1 MKKHLY
7 IFVAVAAMLL
17 QSCAA
22 GWLEQYPEGG
32 SITEKQFKDME
43 NALEGSVLGIYSSM
57 YQFGGDHDVFGQRS
71 IDMYGDFTC
80 GDMAM
85 STRNYGWFANDDMG
99 QAYTRRAYLWVY
111 YYDIIRLC
119 NKSLNA
125 FNEQVDMA
133 KKNDSTFIM
142 EHSTLFYYYAEIL
155 GMRGWAYANLQ
166 KWFCYTRSYIA
177 GHGYDDTYKSIPLYT
192 EEVTVADTTLGNPLS
207 SVKDVYARIEEDLTT
222 AIYYFDLLEGNGIRR
237 SLKQEMCGD
246 VARLTLAYNYL
257 NGEEYDKAAAM
268 ADEFISKTTYTIL
281 PRAEL
286 NTTGF
291 AEINSNNWVWGQD
304 VNVQTTTSL
313 ASFFGQCDIYSYS
326 YAWAG
331 DVKGIDENLLKEL
344 TDKHKWDARTLWF
357 NQTYTIGGIKGCQ
370 YAPDGKFFSP
380 SVQSKVGYTRKAKST
395 ELDRDWLCDHVF
407 MRTELAYLIA
417 AEAYYRL
424 AAYGDASAMT
434 KAIDR
439 LTAITD
445 ERVLDGQTS
454 EYSTWKASLSSEA
467 TLRAEIKYNWRIE
480 LWGEGFALQTA
491 RRFDEKVT
499 LGNNHL
505 RAEKDFEPNGNNWIY
520 KTTFEIPSSEQ
531 YYNPWLN
538 SDVTSLATDE

>member
-57 YQFGGDHDVFGQRS
+57 YQYGAHDVFGQRS

-85 STRNYGWFANDDMG
+85 STRNYGWFADDDMG
-99 QAYTRRAYLWVY
+99 QSYSRRAYLWSY
-111 YYDIIRLC
+111 YYDIVHQC
-119 NKSLNA
+119 NMSLNA
-125 FNEQVDMA
+125 FDEKVDKA
-133 KKNDSTFIM
+133 KKTDSTFIM
-142 EHSTLFYYYAEIL
+142 DHSALFYYYAEIL

-177 GHGYDDTYKSIPLYT
+177 GHGYDDTYLSIPLYT
-192 EEVTVADTTLGNPLS
+192 EEVTLADTTLGNPLS
-207 SVKDVYARIEEDLTT
+207 SVKDVYARIEDDLTT

-291 AEINSNNWVWGQD
+291 ANINSNNWVWGQD

-370 YAPDGKFFSP
+370 YAPDGKFYSP

-424 AAYGDASAMT
+424 AAYGDASAMK

-445 ERVLDGQTS
+445 ERKLDGQES

>member
-85 STRNYGWFANDDMG
+85 STRNYGWFSSDDMG

-125 FNEQVDMA
+125 FNEKVDMA
-133 KKNDSTFIM
+133 QKNDSTFIM
-142 EHSTLFYYYAEIL
+142 DHSSLFYYYAEIL

-177 GHGYDDTYKSIPLYT
+177 GHGYDDTYLSIPLYT

-281 PRAEL
+281 PRNEL

-357 NQTYTIGGIKGCQ
+357 NQTYTTAGIKGCQ
-370 YAPDGKFFSP
+370 YAPDGKFYSP
-380 SVQSKVGYTRKAKST
+380 SVQRKVGYTRKAKST

-445 ERVLDGQTS
+445 ERKLDGKDS

-505 RAEKDFEPNGNNWIY
+505 RADKDFEPNGNNWIY

-538 SDVTSLATDE
+538 SDVTTLATDE